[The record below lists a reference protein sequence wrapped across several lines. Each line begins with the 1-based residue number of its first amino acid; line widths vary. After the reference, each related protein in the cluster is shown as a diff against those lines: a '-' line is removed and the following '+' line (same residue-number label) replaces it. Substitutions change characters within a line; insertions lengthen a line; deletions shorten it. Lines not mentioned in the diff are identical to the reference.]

1 MQSTPSGFFH
11 SISPGAAHLLDTPA
25 EEAFDRFTRLATQVL
40 GVPVSLIS
48 ILDTDRQFFKSA
60 IGLQP
65 PFAEKRETPLSHSF
79 CQHVVRTGEPLIVS
93 DAREHELV
101 RRNLAIAELGIVAY
115 AGVPIYDQKGRPI
128 GALCAIDT
136 IPRRWIASDLEIL
149 ETVAEHVTSEV
160 AMRERLIQMGVD
172 LAAMRASE
180 ETRSQISRADR
191 HDLRTPLNAML
202 LSMHAVRDFGP
213 LNDDQN
219 EFLQTAE
226 SNLRVVLEMVDR
238 LIDIGN
244 VDSRGNEALTM
255 VPTDARAIIRSASEQ
270 VLPLA
275 RIKRIELRTE
285 GHASERFMADVEKT
299 VRVLVNLLA
308 NGIKFTPSG
317 GRVSVTARTHSDEVK
332 PAILFT
338 IEDTGIGVAEENI
351 ARLFEEGFRVDA
363 NAPTRC
369 STGLGLTFCKRI
381 VEAHGGRIWLESSLH
396 RGTTFHF
403 TIPHLICAEDSAHK
417 VVQTTV
423 GATLKCGGCPNAN
436 RPATFGV

>member
-1 MQSTPSGFFH
+1 MQSSSSGFLY
-11 SISPGAAHLLDTPA
+11 SISPGAARLLDTPA

-79 CQHVVRTGEPLIVS
+79 CQHVVRTGEPLIVA
-93 DAREHELV
+93 DAHEHELL
-101 RRNLAIAELGIVAY
+101 RSNLGIAGLGIVAY
-115 AGVPIYDQKGRPI
+115 AGVPIYDQNGRPI

-136 IPRRWIASDLEIL
+136 IPRRWSVSDLEIL

-202 LSMHAVRDFGP
+202 LSMHAVRELGP

-226 SNLRVVLEMVDR
+226 SNLRIVLEMVDR

-275 RIKRIELRTE
+275 RTKGIELRIE
-285 GHASERFMADVEKT
+285 DHASERFMADVDKT
-299 VRVLVNLLA
+299 VRVVVNLLA
-308 NGIKFTPSG
+308 NGVKFTPSG
-317 GRVSVTARTHSDEVK
+317 GRVSITARTHANETK
-332 PAILFT
+332 PGIRFT
-338 IEDTGIGVAEENI
+338 IEDTGIGVAKENI

-363 NAPTRC
+363 TAPTRR
-369 STGLGLTFCKRI
+369 SAGLGLTFCKRI
-381 VEAHGGRIWLESSLH
+381 VEAHGGRIWVESSLH
-396 RGTTFHF
+396 RGTAFHF
-403 TIPHLICAEDSAHK
+403 TLPDLIGEEDPAVLRESRS
-417 VVQTTV
+417 
-423 GATLKCGGCPNAN
+423 GGSG
-436 RPATFGV
+436 GVLA

>member
-1 MQSTPSGFFH
+1 MQSSSSGLFH

-40 GVPVSLIS
+40 GVPVSFIS
-48 ILDTDRQFFKSA
+48 ILDTNRQFFKSE
-60 IGLQP
+60 IGLPQ
-65 PFAEKRETPLSHSF
+65 PFAEARETPLSHSF
-79 CQHVVRTGEPLIVS
+79 CQHVVRTGEPLIVT

-101 RRNLAIAELGIVAY
+101 RSNLGIAELGIVAY
-115 AGVPIYDQKGRPI
+115 AGFPISDQNGRPI
-128 GALCAIDT
+128 GALCASAA
-136 IPRRWIASDLEIL
+136 IPRQWTASDLEIL
-149 ETVAEHVTSEV
+149 ETIAEHVTGEV

-180 ETRSQISRADR
+180 QTRSQISRADR

-202 LSMHAVRDFGP
+202 LSMHAVKEFGP

-219 EFLQTAE
+219 EFLQKAE

-255 VPTDARAIIRSASEQ
+255 VPTDAHAIIRSASDQ

-275 RIKRIELRTE
+275 RTKGIELLTE
-285 GHASERFMADVEKT
+285 GNAPVRFMADVDKT
-299 VRVLVNLLA
+299 VRVVVNLLA

-317 GRVSVTARTHSDEVK
+317 GRVSVMASTHAGEGK
-332 PAILFT
+332 QAIRFT
-338 IEDTGIGVAEENI
+338 IEDTGIGVAEEHI
-351 ARLFEEGFRVDA
+351 SRLFEEGFRVDT
-363 NAPTRC
+363 NAPTRR

-381 VEAHGGRIWLESSLH
+381 VEAHGGRIWVESSLYS
-396 RGTTFHF
+396 GTAFHF
-403 TIPHLICAEDSAHK
+403 TLPHLICAEDPSRE
-417 VVQTTV
+417 VD
-423 GATLKCGGCPNAN
+423 
-436 RPATFGV
+436 